1 MPLRILRRRREIPS
15 SYLRDRVAQ
24 SHREAV
30 ADVGEEE
37 IKGQRRKCVGHGV
50 ELASK
55 SGFS

>member
-37 IKGQRRKCVGHGV
+37 RKGPCRQFVGHGV
-50 ELASK
+50 E
-55 SGFS
+55 